1 MGKCRRCL
9 NEQSRNKWYRTV
21 RGRTWKDAQETDRR
35 CIGKVYLLT
44 PWSDWH
50 LINFSLQ
57 YYPWIKDDSHEN
69 RGNDHQ
75 LRKLLIFQQIL
86 LLSIIGNVSRTIR
99 RICVLILRGKKL
111 ANRSL
116 ESSPPREQTTGR
128 ERALIPEGRWYNF
141 SVIWKRR

>member
-1 MGKCRRCL
+1 MVDIKENYKCDL
-9 NEQSRNKWYRTV
+9 GVK
-21 RGRTWKDAQETDRR
+21 G
-35 CIGKVYLLT
+35 LT

-50 LINFSLQ
+50 LIKFSLQ

-69 RGNDHQ
+69 RGNDHL

-86 LLSIIGNVSRTIR
+86 LLGVIGNVLRTIR

-128 ERALIPEGRWYNF
+128 ERALIPEGWWYNF
-141 SVIWKRR
+141 SVIWKRRSKMVSHVGQIFLQIYISTPIH

>member
-1 MGKCRRCL
+1 MVDIKENYKCDL
-9 NEQSRNKWYRTV
+9 GVK
-21 RGRTWKDAQETDRR
+21 G
-35 CIGKVYLLT
+35 LT

-50 LINFSLQ
+50 
-57 YYPWIKDDSHEN
+57 DSHEN

-86 LLSIIGNVSRTIR
+86 LLSIIGNVLRTIR
-99 RICVLILRGKKL
+99 RIRVLILRGKKL

-116 ESSPPREQTTGR
+116 ESSPPREQTIGR
-128 ERALIPEGRWYNF
+128 ERALIPVGRWYSF